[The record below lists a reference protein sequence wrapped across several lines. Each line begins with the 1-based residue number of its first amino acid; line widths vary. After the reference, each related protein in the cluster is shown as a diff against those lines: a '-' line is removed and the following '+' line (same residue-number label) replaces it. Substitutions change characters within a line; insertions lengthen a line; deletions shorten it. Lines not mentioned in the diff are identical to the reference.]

1 MSFILKNQCE
11 HVSCLCFFVHSIF
24 IPLKVRKLSIFTSVL
39 YQFVNV
45 MLCAVLRGGH
55 FKHVSDAEQRLL
67 RVPVGDHLK
76 DGEVLQHAVH
86 HVLLGKM
93 FQLVDE
99 VDHVLAH
106 WRPVDLVKV
115 SPAFKSWPL
124 SLHLL
129 DNLFSKAANFCRH
142 LDREVFITLVSAMS
156 VNKYNAHM
164 SFL

>member
-1 MSFILKNQCE
+1 
-11 HVSCLCFFVHSIF
+11 
-24 IPLKVRKLSIFTSVL
+24 
-39 YQFVNV
+39 

-106 WRPVDLVKV
+106 GAAMDLVKV
-115 SPAFKSWPL
+115 SSSFISWML
-124 SLHLL
+124 CLNLLH
-129 DNLFSKAANFCRH
+129 NLFAKTADFRGDLDGHVLSAFIPAN
-142 LDREVFITLVSAMS
+142 
-156 VNKYNAHM
+156 
-164 SFL
+164 